1 LALTSTRIDTD
12 ADGACIAIII
22 IIMWT
27 KKQANNEAQPSPRGR
42 RGTGV
47 DILKNDVIESIPSNT
62 ITIPFSAVE
71 TASPSSPIQSS
82 GGPILDT
89 EEGAFPSSSSDDDK
103 QIIMNASI
111 VPYESHEIDTTT
123 PVKSSTENSPPVG
136 DDQGVWVG
144 IGCGEAFTLNT
155 SVCSESPLESYLGK
169 HSNHHRSHHHTTIP
183 KAIDFQK
190 FESDNLPRVDED
202 RISNIG
208 SDILQ
213 KKPFAVER
221 IIGSES
227 VAELSTDLSI
237 MEHSIASVV
246 TKEGCIDLAKRFEK
260 MEHILMERAG
270 ETSRSDALRALA
282 QATQRQSKRADM
294 LKKKLNKQEKKNDEL
309 NHLCQQLM
317 DELTESKRAQSDMKV
332 QMNELNR
339 KNAGQRTELHRYKS
353 QNKEL
358 TSKLD
363 EMAMKV
369 RKLEEEN
376 NKKSR
381 LLLHSNS
388 EKKSSTQLQKE
399 LDELRI
405 ESSRRANTD
414 KATIEQL
421 ESEIAQMRVNHAT
434 KENRSERKIQI
445 LMEIRSALEQQITL
459 LEGHDE
465 P

>member
-1 LALTSTRIDTD
+1 MWSKKHANID
-12 ADGACIAIII
+12 I
-22 IIMWT
+22 
-27 KKQANNEAQPSPRGR
+27 EAQPSSDGGR
-42 RGTGV
+42 RGTAV
-47 DILKNDVIESIPSNT
+47 DILKNDVI
-62 ITIPFSAVE
+62 AVV
-71 TASPSSPIQSS
+71 TDASPSSPIQSS
-82 GGPILDT
+82 GRPIPDT
-89 EEGAFPSSSSDDDK
+89 DEGVVSSSSSNDDK
-103 QIIMNASI
+103 QINIMNASI
-111 VPYESHEIDTTT
+111 VPYENHEIDTTTTT
-123 PVKSSTENSPPVG
+123 PVKSSTENNSPPVIE
-136 DDQGVWVG
+136 DDEGVWVG

-155 SVCSESPLESYLGK
+155 TACSESPLESYLGK
-169 HSNHHRSHHHTTIP
+169 HSNHHRRSHHHTTTIP

-208 SDILQ
+208 SDLLQ
-213 KKPFAVER
+213 KKPFAGER

-282 QATQRQSKRADM
+282 QATQKQSKRADL

-309 NHLCQQLM
+309 NHLCQRLM
-317 DELTESKRAQSDMKV
+317 EELTESKRAQSDMKV
-332 QMNELNR
+332 QMNELTR
-339 KNAGQRTELHRYKS
+339 KSAGQRTELHRYKS

-358 TSKLD
+358 KSKLD

-399 LDELRI
+399 LDELRL

-421 ESEIAQMRVNHAT
+421 ESEIAQMRANHAT

-465 P
+465 S